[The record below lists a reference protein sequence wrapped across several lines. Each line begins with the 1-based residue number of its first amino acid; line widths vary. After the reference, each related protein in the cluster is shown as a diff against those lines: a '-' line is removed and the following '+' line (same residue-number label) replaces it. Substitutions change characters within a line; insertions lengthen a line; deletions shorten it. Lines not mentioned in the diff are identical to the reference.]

1 MARTNLPVAGL
12 HVRED
17 GQIKPFYRPNGHGL
31 ADVRQVS
38 GEFLLSFQ
46 DFWRR
51 RGDEMLERT
60 ADKFPEL
67 MVASMVKIAQVTRVE
82 IGGPGEFAKLG
93 NKQAIVEKLEQ
104 KAGPEAR
111 KLFEKFVRDV
121 EKLQAQQKQ
130 DTR

>member
-46 DFWRR
+46 RLWRE
-51 RGDEMLERT
+51 RGDEILNRT

-67 MVASMVKIAQVTRVE
+67 CLASMVRIAQVTRIE
-82 IGGPGEFAKLG
+82 LGSPGDFAKLG
-93 NKQAIVEKLEQ
+93 NKDAIVAKLEQ

-121 EKLQAQQKQ
+121 EELQAQQEQ
-130 DTR
+130 ETR